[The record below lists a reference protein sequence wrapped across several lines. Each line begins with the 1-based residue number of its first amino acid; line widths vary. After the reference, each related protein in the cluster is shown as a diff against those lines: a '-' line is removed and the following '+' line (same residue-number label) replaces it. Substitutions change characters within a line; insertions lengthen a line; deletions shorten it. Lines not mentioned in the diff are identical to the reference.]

1 MGGPKILYTP
11 LQHLIFMRTAKV
23 MEKEPSWEELAKA
36 MEIFGWFTER
46 LDKKILILERG
57 NQKIVARKF
66 PDNNWKVEYYE
77 GRRLDDMSGITKRE
91 FAKKEVVEMA
101 LAKTPFS

>member
-1 MGGPKILYTP
+1 
-11 LQHLIFMRTAKV
+11 MRTSKA
-23 MEKEPSWEELAKA
+23 MEKEPSWKDVAQFVER
-36 MEIFGWFTER
+36 MGWFTER
-46 LDKKILILERG
+46 LDKNFLVLERG
-57 NQKIVARKF
+57 KQRIVARKF

-77 GRRLDDMSGITKRE
+77 GRKLDDMSGITKRG